1 MPPLILSIEGN
12 IGAGK
17 STFVTEIQDKLGHR
31 EDICFLQ
38 EPVEEWKT
46 ITDEDG
52 KNILERFYGDISGF
66 SFSFQMMAYITRL
79 SNLKRAYENPKYK
92 FIFTDRSLF
101 TDKHVF
107 AQMLYDDGQMNKI
120 DYTIYNKWFHEF
132 IDFSKNF
139 KYIYLRTEPTTAYD
153 RVLKRNRIEESI
165 PLAYLEK
172 CHKYHEKWLSN
183 MENVHIVD
191 GNHENTIEVVEQQIS
206 RIISSFISYEK

>member
-46 ITDEDG
+46 
-52 KNILERFYGDISGF
+52 
-66 SFSFQMMAYITRL
+66 
-79 SNLKRAYENPKYK
+79 
-92 FIFTDRSLF
+92 
-101 TDKHVF
+101 
-107 AQMLYDDGQMNKI
+107 
-120 DYTIYNKWFHEF
+120 
-132 IDFSKNF
+132 
-139 KYIYLRTEPTTAYD
+139 EPTTAYD
-153 RVLKRNRIEESI
+153 RVLKRNRSEESI